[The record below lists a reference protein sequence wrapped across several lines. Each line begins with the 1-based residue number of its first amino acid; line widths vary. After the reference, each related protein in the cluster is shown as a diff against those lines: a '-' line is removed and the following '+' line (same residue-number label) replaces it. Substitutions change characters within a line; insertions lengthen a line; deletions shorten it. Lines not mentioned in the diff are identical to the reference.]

1 MYFAM
6 TDAISKL
13 ALNKLYRECKAVD
26 YPETKKKKKKKLVYT
41 LPVAS
46 AASGIRCLPIKC
58 PKTRSRPCTRALKPS
73 SNSGVGN

>member
-26 YPETKKKKKKKLVYT
+26 YPETKKKEKKAGIHT
-41 LPVAS
+41 
-46 AASGIRCLPIKC
+46 ASGFGCQWDSVP
-58 PKTRSRPCTRALKPS
+58 TY
-73 SNSGVGN
+73 